1 MKVIAFDIFNTVL
14 DASHARPE
22 DRQEYVDHVKRCNA
36 TGSWGSLDLVV
47 PESWER
53 LPPFPDSV
61 EGIKRLRSSGL
72 KVVALSNWPA
82 WLTGNASR
90 FNGIEWDEIIDL
102 RYVRAFKPQLRTYA
116 YLCDVMKVK
125 PCDVLMVTG
134 NPGAGDDERPK
145 WLGMQTQVI
154 RGESDVKTIIELAER
169 LEVSCEE

>member
-22 DRQEYVDHVKRCNA
+22 DRQEYVDHVKQFNR
-36 TGSWGSLDLVV
+36 TGVYHNLDTVV
-47 PESWER
+47 HESWAY

-72 KVVALSNWPA
+72 KVVALSNWPE
-82 WLTGNASR
+82 WLTMRASHYR
-90 FNGIEWDEIIDL
+90 GIEWDAVINL
-102 RYVRAFKPQLRTYA
+102 RNVRAFKPQLRTYA
-116 YLCDVMKVK
+116 YLCDEMKVN
-125 PCDVLMVTG
+125 PRDVLMVTG

-154 RGESDVKTIIELAER
+154 RGESDVKTIIELAEK
-169 LEVSCEE
+169 LGA